1 MRNCLFVVAL
11 SLISLFSFQTA
22 TAEISPAAP
31 EQLDT
36 VRVQITSRPKGAMLS
51 INGRSRGETP
61 FSDKLVEGD
70 YVVVIVAYG
79 YETYLKQIHIDPYH
93 ARFNIK
99 LHKIL
104 LERKA
109 VYLSGGYRYGN
120 YIGYSAQA
128 GVFFSGINVE
138 GNYSMPQTED
148 RQVYWLNDPEMGKTP
163 STYILSTYH
172 LESEI
177 SGKIG
182 YGFQAGKRLRITPQV
197 GAGVSSIFE
206 TDVESDVE
214 LGGKPQKT
222 YVVSAI
228 GGARTELVLFPHVAL
243 FASPEYTYPVMMG
256 KRAEQINQN
265 NTLISDWCKGFNIKA
280 GIELLF

>member
-1 MRNCLFVVAL
+1 MRICIPVIASMLL
-11 SLISLFSFQTA
+11 SYTLNGVC
-22 TAEISPAAP
+22 AENNPLLQDNP
-31 EQLDT
+31 DT
-36 VRVQITSRPKGAMLS
+36 VSVHISSRPQGAFLS

-61 FSDKLVEGD
+61 FADEMVEGD
-70 YVVVIVAYG
+70 YVIVLVAYG

-93 ARFNIK
+93 SRFNIK
-99 LHKIL
+99 LNRNL

-120 YIGYSAQA
+120 YIGYSAQI
-128 GVFFSGINVE
+128 GCFFNGLNVE
-138 GNYSMPQTED
+138 VNYSMPQTSD
-148 RQVYWLNDPEMGKTP
+148 RQVYWLNDPEIGKTP
-163 STYILSTYH
+163 STYVLSTYH

-182 YGFQAGKRLRITPQV
+182 YGFQAGKRLRITPQI

-214 LGGKPQKT
+214 LSGELQKT
-222 YVVSAI
+222 YAVSAI
-228 GGARTELVLFPHVAL
+228 GGARAELVLFPHVAL
-243 FASPEYTYPVMMG
+243 FALPEYTYPVMMG
-256 KRAEQINQN
+256 KRAEQINRN
-265 NTLISDWCKGFNIKA
+265 NMLVNDWCKGFNLKA